1 GFSVPEDV
9 PTVDQAEARG
19 LVLSASLDVG
29 PDGGAFE
36 PVEGGDQLLIGTPV
50 VVSVRGHQQVI
61 CLDVKRP
68 VRLVPG
74 VHLGNKLANAI
85 DKYILVM
92 DRSQAKRAR
101 NDRYFDAVVLVLTD
115 GQIGLSCE
123 RINGMFH
130 RSHVVLG
137 NRVGYVANEEILD
150 RITIRQERRLFFR

>member
-1 GFSVPEDV
+1 SLQRLAEAEIVAVQRQHLVAENRVEHPIREIDSDFRHSAGFSVPEDV

-29 PDGGAFE
+29 PDGGAFV
-36 PVEGGDQLLIGTPV
+36 PVEGGEQLLIGTPV

-92 DRSQAKRAR
+92 DRSQAK
-101 NDRYFDAVVLVLTD
+101 
-115 GQIGLSCE
+115 
-123 RINGMFH
+123 
-130 RSHVVLG
+130 
-137 NRVGYVANEEILD
+137 
-150 RITIRQERRLFFR
+150 